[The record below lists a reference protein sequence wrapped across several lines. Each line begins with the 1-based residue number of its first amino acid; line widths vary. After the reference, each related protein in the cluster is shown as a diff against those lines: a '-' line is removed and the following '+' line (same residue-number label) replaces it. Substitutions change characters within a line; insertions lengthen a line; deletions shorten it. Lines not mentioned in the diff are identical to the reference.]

1 MIYHRRQLFSDYM
14 QKREM
19 VVKENIIWLQVSS
32 WFRSH
37 GTKFSSLIVQTFHK
51 SSHIYTHAQ
60 THINTQRHT
69 HKYIAKIEEDIFVSI
84 KKGQSRGILGELSS
98 LY

>member
-1 MIYHRRQLFSDYM
+1 MIYDGRQSFSDYM
-14 QKREM
+14 QTREM
-19 VVKENIIWLQVSS
+19 VMKENIIWLQLSS

-51 SSHIYTHAQ
+51 SSHIYTHSH

-69 HKYIAKIEEDIFVSI
+69 HIYIAKIKEDIFVSI
-84 KKGQSRGILGELSS
+84 KKGQSRGILGELSG